1 MAAEITSLDPNSL
14 EIQSYSPQD
23 LGLLSTEPSPSTFNP
38 SIHYVEYTIQSLDRS
53 YTLTNH
59 NFNGYQVI
67 ANTVD
72 GASGFSTTY
81 EISLDPE
88 KNLLDAGFFQG
99 SYNTIYN
106 FFSNELGSSFEGQ
119 NYYLKNISP
128 DRTEVRLASNILVN
142 FEIEDLVNQFKRRS
156 NDSTYFQD
164 FYLNFGDN
172 ELVIANNILLDKTS
186 TQYEVLINLYEPLP
200 PQFDLKDT
208 LWIVTKVADSLAF
221 NVEFEFLPVT
231 PRLTNPTLKGP
242 NLNLPLKDRINNS
255 TDYINYEQLLTT
267 GLVSSYDQILSYLAE
282 KSIEIGINYSDFSS
296 FVHFSSAVSRVGNF
310 FYKVQLIEQ
319 YNSSLNTINE
329 TTNTSITSSVLYFSN
344 KITDIIKNFDGFE
357 YYLYFETGS
366 ITYPKSTVTPPYAL
380 VTSSDASVTTWYEG
394 LLSTALDYD
403 QNNQDYLINT
413 IPSYLRDDPQ
423 NEPYKVFIDMI
434 GQYYDNIWVYYKD
447 VTNRYSGDNRIEYGI
462 SKDLVADAIRS
473 FGLKIYQNNFSTS
486 DLFNAFT
493 GFDSGSYLRTK
504 TVNTPSD
511 TLPPGSDREKIATY
525 VTASRESYY
534 TPLDDVNKEMYK
546 RIYHNLPYLLKS
558 KGTVAGLQNIISMYG
573 LPVTTTLNVNE
584 LGGNYTN
591 TIPRTGIRDI
601 VNDRILILSSSA
613 MDASLPDINAQYTQ
627 EAYTLSPFR
636 GIEQV
641 PPSTASVSPDISSL
655 EVAFSPQTQTDNRI
669 KSALGYFDIGE
680 YIGDPRQTFYPTY
693 PDLWTYADSYFSPSN
708 QWVAQQPYFKP
719 INYIRL
725 IKYFDNSLFKMI
737 KDFVPARTNLKSG
750 IVIKQH
756 LLERS
761 KIIQPQVTSSNNYYS
776 GSITSGFITGST
788 GGTFNDYNSLTPIT
802 VNSQSWNERV
812 VTPLGITQLA
822 HSDQAEFYNGELPYT
837 PTSSNSIIA
846 SDGELNENNIFKY
859 PNTALF
865 TYTVRQ
871 YNTPINSAGTINE
884 SSFLTNAFYTPGTG
898 FINLWWEQNVS
909 RGIGFKYAKV
919 SINALG
925 SINVVDYL
933 QQATGLSI
941 NYGIG
946 GVEGSDVSV
955 LDFFNASVT
964 SYEDQ
969 GYYLFTFPTPK
980 QSNLASISISINRT
994 AVFSPDYV
1002 GFEYNDSN
1010 AILNNSED
1018 IRTSELYVSPSY
1030 NTGILIPTN
1039 FVDIMTGSGT
1049 PAPVEDS
1056 NYASTAWSRI
1066 RYEGSQYNSFTL
1078 PGTNIDYNYN
1088 DGVTSLDILETAQG
1102 NFNGSS
1108 TDASGYNIL
1117 PAAEQ
1122 NQTYFLYFQATN
1134 TLDPTIIGESAFMIK
1149 YLVDSQGNSYLPKT
1163 GDAKD
1168 QVVLNNLLSN
1178 FEVGKQAVVKM
1189 ISPDPL
1195 STTNSTDSALA
1206 GTYDITGIGRLEK
1219 IIVTE
1224 TGSSTGAYLPTM
1236 SFANVDNTQLYNTT
1250 PDYNFRASG
1259 RNISYTTG
1267 SVPPSASFIPFKIL
1281 APDDVS
1287 NPLGDYDSTEST
1299 YTFAT
1304 STNEYNNSVQI
1315 RVIFDFAITIRKATA
1330 PAGYPG
1336 SIPVSVQVML
1346 NGSPLIGGGVF
1357 GQSKLF
1363 DFPASSTQGI
1373 LTVAKQFSF
1382 TTPFREFNA
1391 GDVLS
1396 LQVSPRVPAGY
1407 SLANSTSKLTLTS
1420 ANTSFLGIPQYT
1432 NGPRVIDAPYWT
1444 IGAYLTGSNFSVLT
1458 ASAGL
1463 YDCYSPVF
1471 KQDLQSVID
1480 QAGLTFTSAFSPE
1493 NKFNL
1498 LSYPVNTPFQVQVG
1512 DKIRFEYNPNNL
1524 HTVTQVEESDTLF
1537 LTVYPPVPTG
1547 SMLDHFV
1554 LYRLVNDGTFINL
1567 KVNSDI
1573 GFTYA
1578 QLASSTGNAYTGIVQ
1593 PKFISQELAN
1603 SYDSTIAKLSQQDLI
1618 S

>member
-1 MAAEITSLDPNSL
+1 MAAAITPLDPNSL

-23 LGLLSTEPSPSTFNP
+23 LGLLFTEPSPSIFNP

-53 YTLTNH
+53 YTLTDH
-59 NFNGYQVI
+59 NFTGYQVI
-67 ANTVD
+67 ANTID

-81 EISLDPE
+81 EIDLDPE

-106 FFSNELGSSFEGQ
+106 FFSNKLGSSFEGQ
-119 NYYLKNISP
+119 NYYLKSISP
-128 DRTEVRLASNILVN
+128 DRTEVRLASNILTN
-142 FEIEDLVNQFKRRS
+142 FEIEDLINQFKRQS
-156 NDSTYFQD
+156 NELPYFQD

-208 LWIVTKVADSLAF
+208 LWIVTKAADSLAF

-242 NLNLPLKDRINNS
+242 NLNLSLKDRINNS
-255 TDYINYEQLLTT
+255 TNYINYEQLLTT
-267 GLVSSYDQILSYLAE
+267 GFVSSYDQILSYLAE

-296 FVHFSSAVSRVGNF
+296 FIHFSSAVSRVENF

-319 YNSSLNTINE
+319 YNSSLNIINS
-329 TTNTSITSSVLYFSN
+329 TTNTSITSSTLYYSD
-344 KITDIIKNFDGFE
+344 KITNIIKNFDGFE

-366 ITYPKSTVTPPYAL
+366 TTYPKSTVTPPYTL

-394 LLSTALDYD
+394 LLSTALNYD

-504 TVNTPSD
+504 TVNTPSN

-525 VTASRESYY
+525 ITASRESYY

-627 EAYTLSPFR
+627 EANTLSPFR

-693 PDLWTYADSYFSPSN
+693 PDLWTYADNYFSPSN

-761 KIIQPQVTSSNNYYS
+761 KIVQPQVTSSNNYYS

-788 GGTFNDYNSLTPIT
+788 GGTFNDYNSLTPR
-802 VNSQSWNERV
+802 VNNTQSWNERV

-837 PTSSNSIIA
+837 PTSSNSIVA
-846 SDGELNENNIFKY
+846 SNGELDENNIFKY
-859 PNTALF
+859 PNTAQFL
-865 TYTVRQ
+865 YTVRQ
-871 YNTPINSAGTINE
+871 YSTSTNFHALNTETQ
-884 SSFLTNAFYTPGTG
+884 FLTTATPAAGQ
-898 FINLWWEQNVS
+898 ILLWWESIINKG
-909 RGIGFKYAKV
+909 RGFKYAKV
-919 SINALG
+919 SINTSNAS
-925 SINVVDYL
+925 SINVADYL
-933 QQATGLSI
+933 QQATGFSI
-941 NYGIG
+941 NYGVG
-946 GVEGSDVSV
+946 GIVGSDAAI
-955 LDFFNASVT
+955 LDFSNASIT

-969 GYYLFTFPTPK
+969 GYYLFTFPTPR
-980 QSNLASISISINRT
+980 QSSWSTISSFASRT
-994 AVFSPDYV
+994 VVFSPDYV
-1002 GFEYNDSN
+1002 GFEYNDYN
-1010 AILNNSED
+1010 ATLNNSED

-1030 NTGILIPTN
+1030 NTGILTPTN
-1039 FVDIMTGSGT
+1039 FADIMTGSGT

-1056 NYASTAWSRI
+1056 NYASTTWSRI
-1066 RYEGSQYNSFTL
+1066 RYDGSQYNSFTL
-1078 PGTNIDYNYN
+1078 PGTNMDYNYN
-1088 DGVTSLDILETAQG
+1088 DGVSPPNILDLAEGTFNSL
-1102 NFNGSS
+1102 S
-1108 TDASGYNIL
+1108 TDASGYNTL

-1122 NQTYFLYFQATN
+1122 NQTYFVYFQAVN
-1134 TLDPTIIGESAFMIK
+1134 SLKPTIIGESAFLVK
-1149 YLVDSQGNSYLPKT
+1149 YLVDSQGNSYIPKT
-1163 GDAKD
+1163 GDTKD
-1168 QVVLNNLLSN
+1168 QIVLDNLVNN
-1178 FEVGKQAVVKM
+1178 FEIGKLASVKL
-1189 ISPDPL
+1189 ITPDPL
-1195 STTNSTDSALA
+1195 GLVNSNDAALA
-1206 GTYDITGIGRLEK
+1206 GTYNITGVGRLEK
-1219 IIVTE
+1219 ILVTE
-1224 TGSSTGAYLPTM
+1224 TGSSQGAYLPTM
-1236 SFANVDNTQLYNTT
+1236 SFASIDNTQLYNTT
-1250 PDYNFRASG
+1250 PDYSFLAG
-1259 RNISYTTG
+1259 ATTTSYTT
-1267 SVPPSASFIPFKIL
+1267 SSYAPVHRFQFDIP
-1281 APDDVS
+1281 DVTL
-1287 NPLGDYDSTEST
+1287 NPLGDYDNATST

-1304 STNEYNNSVQI
+1304 STGDYNN
-1315 RVIFDFAITIRKATA
+1315 RVSFSLKTDVRLSIRKANA

-1336 SIPVSVQVML
+1336 NLYVSVDIRR
-1346 NGSPLIGGGVF
+1346 NGQPIGLGSS
-1357 GQSKLF
+1357 QSQIYN
-1363 DFPASSTQGI
+1363 FPISSTNGFLSI
-1373 LTVAKQFSF
+1373 VKTFNLT
-1382 TTPFREFNA
+1382 TNLLEYNA
-1391 GDVLS
+1391 GDEITATFTIS
-1396 LQVSPRVPAGY
+1396 NIPAGY
-1407 SLANSTSKLTLTS
+1407 TLNSPTDKLVIV
-1420 ANTSFLGIPQYT
+1420 AERTSFSSIPEYS
-1432 NGPRVIDAPYWT
+1432 NGPRVVPSPYWT
-1444 IGAYLTGSNFSVLT
+1444 IGEYVTGSNRSSILT

-1463 YDCYSPVF
+1463 YDCYSPAF
-1471 KQDLQSVID
+1471 KQDLQSVVDI
-1480 QAGLTFTSAFSPE
+1480 AGLTFDTAFNSTNE
-1493 NKFNL
+1493 FSL
-1498 LSYPVNTPFQVQVG
+1498 YSYPVNTPFQVQPG

-1524 HTVTQVEESDTLF
+1524 HTITNVNESSTLY
-1537 LTVYPPVPTG
+1537 LTITPPVPTG
-1547 SMLDHFV
+1547 SMLDHFI
-1554 LYRLVNDGTFINL
+1554 LYRLVNNGMYINL
-1567 KVNSDI
+1567 KVDTALESNV
-1573 GFTYA
+1573 
-1578 QLASSTGNAYTGIVQ
+1578 YTGIIQ
-1593 PKFISQELAN
+1593 PKFVSKELTD

>member
-1 MAAEITSLDPNSL
+1 MAAEITPLDPNNL

-23 LGLLSTEPSPSTFNP
+23 LGLLSTEFSPSTFNP

-53 YTLTNH
+53 YTLTDH
-59 NFNGYQVI
+59 NFTGYQVI
-67 ANTVD
+67 ANTIN

-81 EISLDPE
+81 EIDLDPE

-119 NYYLKNISP
+119 NYYLKSISP
-128 DRTEVRLASNILVN
+128 DRTEVRLASNILTN
-142 FEIEDLVNQFKRRS
+142 FEIEDLINQFKRQS
-156 NDSTYFQD
+156 NELSYFQD

-186 TQYEVLINLYEPLP
+186 TQYEVLVNLYEPLP

-231 PRLTNPTLKGP
+231 PTLTDPTLKGP

-255 TDYINYEQLLTT
+255 TNYINYEQLLTT

-282 KSIEIGINYSDFSS
+282 KSIEIGIDYSDFSS
-296 FVHFSSAVSRVGNF
+296 FVHFSSAVSRIGNF

-319 YNSSLNTINE
+319 YNSSLTIINE
-329 TTNTSITSSVLYFSN
+329 TTNTSITSSALYFSN

-366 ITYPKSTVTPPYAL
+366 ITYPKSTVTPPYTL
-380 VTSSDASVTTWYEG
+380 VTSSDASVTTWYES
-394 LLSTALDYD
+394 LLSTALNYD

-525 VTASRESYY
+525 ITASRESYY

-573 LPVTTTLNVNE
+573 LPVTTTLDVNE

-601 VNDRILILSSSA
+601 INDRILILSSSA
-613 MDASLPDINAQYTQ
+613 MSASLPDINAQYTQ
-627 EAYTLSPFR
+627 EANTLSPFR

-761 KIIQPQVTSSNNYYS
+761 KIVQPQVTSSNNYHS

-788 GGTFNDYNSLTPIT
+788 GGTFNDYNSLTPR
-802 VNSQSWNERV
+802 VNNTQSWNERV

-837 PTSSNSIIA
+837 PTSSNSIVA
-846 SDGELNENNIFKY
+846 SNGELGEDNRFKY
-859 PNTALF
+859 PNTTLI

-871 YNTPINSAGTINE
+871 YNTPTNSFGSPSAG
-884 SSFLTNAFYTPGTG
+884 SFLLSQGVLPGQLLLWYDQTPG
-898 FINLWWEQNVS
+898 S
-909 RGIGFKYAKV
+909 SGFKYAKIAIP
-919 SINALG
+919 SSNT
-925 SINVVDYL
+925 VDTEAYL
-933 QQATGLSI
+933 KQATGFSI
-941 NYGIG
+941 YAQDQN
-946 GVEGSDVSV
+946 
-955 LDFFNASVT
+955 LDLKSFDFIAEAPRLAPNSAITTYIFTLTSPIQQDYFALATNTSRPVIFN
-964 SYEDQ
+964 
-969 GYYLFTFPTPK
+969 
-980 QSNLASISISINRT
+980 
-994 AVFSPDYV
+994 PDYV
-1002 GFEYNDSN
+1002 GFEYNDFN

-1018 IRTSELYVSPSY
+1018 IRTSDFYVSPSY
-1030 NTGILIPTN
+1030 NTGILTPTN
-1039 FVDIMTGSGT
+1039 FLDITSGSGT
-1049 PAPVEDS
+1049 PAPAQDS
-1056 NYASTAWSRI
+1056 NYASATWSDI
-1066 RYEGSQYNSFTL
+1066 RYNGSKYNSFTL
-1078 PGTNIDYNYN
+1078 PGTTVTYNVY
-1088 DGVTSLDILETAQG
+1088 DGITPPDILDLATGE
-1102 NFNGSS
+1102 FNELS
-1108 TDASGYNIL
+1108 TDGSGFGAL

-1122 NQTYFLYFQATN
+1122 NQTYFLYFQAVN
-1134 TLDPTIIGESAFMIK
+1134 NLKPTIIGESTFLVK
-1149 YLVDSQGNSYLPKT
+1149 YLVDSQGNSYIPKT

-1168 QVVLNNLLSN
+1168 QIVLDNLVNN
-1178 FEVGKQAVVKM
+1178 FEVGKQATVKL
-1189 ISPDPL
+1189 ITPDPL
-1195 STTNSTDSALA
+1195 GLVNSSDSALA
-1206 GTYDITGIGRLEK
+1206 GTYNITGLGRLEK
-1219 IIVTE
+1219 ILVSE
-1224 TGSSTGAYLPTM
+1224 TGSSQGAFLPTM
-1236 SFANVDNTQLYNTT
+1236 SFVSTDNTQLYNTT
-1250 PDYNFRASG
+1250 PDYSFKATAPVT
-1259 RNISYTTG
+1259 SYTT
-1267 SVPPSASFIPFKIL
+1267 SSYAYTHLFLISASN
-1281 APDDVS
+1281 AS
-1287 NPLGDYDSTEST
+1287 ENPLGDYDTATST
-1299 YTFAT
+1299 YTFDT
-1304 STNEYNNSVQI
+1304 STGDYNN
-1315 RVIFDFAITIRKATA
+1315 RTDITLTFRLTLSIRKSIA

-1336 SIPVSVQVML
+1336 SLYATATIRKNGQPISV
-1346 NGSPLIGGGVF
+1346 GTA
-1357 GQSKLF
+1357 GQSQIF
-1363 DFPASSTQGI
+1363 NFPISSTSGFLSVTKTFNLSTGLQ
-1373 LTVAKQFSF
+1373 
-1382 TTPFREFNA
+1382 EFNA
-1391 GDVLS
+1391 GDEITVAFSINNIPSGYTLN
-1396 LQVSPRVPAGY
+1396 SPADKLVISAQETIFG
-1407 SLANSTSKLTLTS
+1407 ST
-1420 ANTSFLGIPQYT
+1420 PEYT
-1432 NGPRVIDAPYWT
+1432 NGPRIVPASYWT
-1444 IGAYLTGSNFSVLT
+1444 IGEYLTGSNNTSILT
-1458 ASAGL
+1458 ASAAL
-1463 YDCYSPVF
+1463 YNVYSPFF
-1471 KQDLQSVID
+1471 KQDLQSVVDI
-1480 QAGLTFTSAFSPE
+1480 AGLAFKETLDPTNE
-1493 NKFNL
+1493 FNIY
-1498 LSYPVNTPFQVQVG
+1498 SYPSNTPFQLQTG
-1512 DKIRFEYNPNNL
+1512 DKVRFEYNPNNV
-1524 HTVTQVEESDTLF
+1524 HTITNIEESSTLY

-1547 SMLDHFV
+1547 SMLDHFI
-1554 LYRLVNDGTFINL
+1554 LYRLVNDGMYINL
-1567 KVNSDI
+1567 KVDSD
-1573 GFTYA
+1573 
-1578 QLASSTGNAYTGIVQ
+1578 LDSNAYTGIIQ
-1593 PKFISQELAN
+1593 PKFVSKELTD
-1603 SYDSTIAKLSQQDLI
+1603 SYDRTIAKLSQQDLI